1 MRIGVIG
8 AGNMAAALVRGLGE
22 PVLVA
27 DPDAR
32 RAAALAAESGG
43 EALEANAYVADRAD
57 VVVLCHKPAQ
67 LEEVAKGLAGRARA
81 VVSLL
86 GGTSLA
92 DLERAYPGIPVYR
105 FMPNVAAEVGRAVLC
120 YAPGSRAAEGPEAAV
135 LELFARAG
143 TVVAVPEAQMEV
155 ATALAGCAPAFHA
168 LVAEALVDAGVGH
181 GLAPEDATRMAV
193 GAMAGAAALMD
204 QGGLDPKELRRR
216 VTSPGGST
224 ARGLAALEHAGLRSA
239 FQDAVDAVVR
249 DGASPAGRR

>member
-27 DPDAR
+27 DPVAE
-32 RAAALAAESGG
+32 RAASLAAETGG

-67 LEEVAKGLAGRARA
+67 LEEVAEGLAGRARV

-86 GGTSLA
+86 GGRSLF

-120 YAPGSRAAEGPEAAV
+120 YAPGSRAPEGPEAEV
-135 LELFARAG
+135 LELFGRVG

-168 LVAEALVDAGVGH
+168 LVVEALVDAGVGH
-181 GLAPEDATRMAV
+181 GLAPEDATRMVV

-204 QGGLDPKELRRR
+204 ERGLDPKEVRRR

-224 ARGLAALEHAGLRSA
+224 ARGLVALERGGLRAA
-239 FQDAVDAVVR
+239 FQDAVDAVVPG
-249 DGASPAGRR
+249 GAPPAGRP